1 MARDRNLI
9 TTKGV
14 RTCVEVFAW
23 SGDLLAVEDARTG
36 MAIVSDSTDAAE
48 VLEAMTRA
56 AESVQSTATRH

>member
-36 MAIVSDSTDAAE
+36 MAIVSDSTDV

>member
-36 MAIVSDSTDAAE
+36 MAIVSDSTDVP